1 MINLFVK
8 DHLNVVRICRPRHPE
23 CRECNPLQ
31 TAKVIGVNYFSSA
44 TKSANIY
51 SKRLKISNLTSSV
64 TGNGDDGDSFRDKER
79 KRKESEQYLMM
90 NFPAD
95 VRKNLKGIILPPEKI
110 DRKTENIE
118 QENMNNVTENVSN
131 DEGNLF
137 QGQENLHFQTLKML

>member
-1 MINLFVK
+1 M
-8 DHLNVVRICRPRHPE
+8 
-23 CRECNPLQ
+23 
-31 TAKVIGVNYFSSA
+31 
-44 TKSANIY
+44 
-51 SKRLKISNLTSSV
+51 